1 MRFSKP
7 SWVTH
12 QEAPDQKRVTLYSCH
27 VHPDGSRLA
36 TGGLDAKIRIWSTLP
51 ILNDEAEKADVPKK
65 LCTLSMHSGPVL
77 CVRWSSSGKWLAS
90 GSDDA
95 IVMIWDLDPAGAGRV
110 WGNDDANV
118 EGWKALKRLPGHDSD
133 VTDLAWSPKDRFLAS
148 VGLDNKVIIWC
159 GYTLEPLRKLDLHH
173 GFVKGVC
180 WDPVGEFLAT
190 QSDDKSVK
198 VWRTTDWGLEATIT
212 KPFEDSPG
220 STFFRRLSWS
230 PDGAHITASNAMN
243 NNGYVFVAAVIA
255 RNEWTS
261 DICLVGHEN
270 TVEVASYNPHIFLR
284 DPKGDVQSANI
295 CSVVALGADDL
306 SVSIWQTK
314 SPRPLIV
321 ARDCF
326 ESQIFDLSWSKDGL
340 TLYGCS
346 ADGSLGVFDFDPA
359 ELDGIVSLDE
369 KELYLKRFGF
379 QPPPDPFAMG
389 VQRPQTSYQQ
399 PGNPY
404 AAQGYPPAP
413 PSAAAQAAAAA
424 AMDPGPAFDKKGR
437 KRIRPVF
444 VGALNSAPAAF
455 PVSAAPAPF
464 GGVVPPVPGAP
475 QPVPPY
481 GQPQAPPPTAQ
492 QGYPAY
498 GQQAPAVGF
507 GSRPPPADPRFGHP
521 ANEFERHPSSAYPS
535 TSQQP
540 PYAGYGE
547 HPYDGDGDRMMGG
560 YTNGMG
566 PPKRKLS
573 EMEDDSSAL
582 NGGFRAPKARTLGG
596 DRPRDPIGPIR
607 ELRPAMQGFGFG
619 GDVGLPAP
627 SMKIKLDVPPL
638 LSYLSVKSEEREG
651 DVFEAKNPEPS
662 QDPAKRSEP
671 FEVALLRNKETMFLD
686 YPAAPVLSLVVTST
700 FCAAGLEGGS
710 LSVYTPNGRRLLPTI
725 ALDSSCTFLAGSK
738 NSLMAITASGKLHV
752 WNVKTQKASF
762 APVSLDTLITPNA
775 TITSAVVQP
784 NGCPIITLSSGIV
797 YSYDVDLACFTKLSE
812 ARWAQGSDAW
822 EGRQRERTTKPPINR
837 GPVATMESEMP
848 GEMQD
853 SASPTPY
860 WRAAFTLGHLEA
872 KLHAAEVLDSPQE
885 YRTALLVYARRL
897 ADEGYRAKAEELIK
911 ELFGPMYWKPGKEEA
926 WCPTVLGMQKRDLLR
941 DVLPT
946 FAKSKTLAKLG
957 QDWQDTL
964 KRALCE

>member
-1 MRFSKP
+1 
-7 SWVTH
+7 
-12 QEAPDQKRVTLYSCH
+12 
-27 VHPDGSRLA
+27 
-36 TGGLDAKIRIWSTLP
+36 
-51 ILNDEAEKADVPKK
+51 
-65 LCTLSMHSGPVL
+65 
-77 CVRWSSSGKWLAS
+77 
-90 GSDDA
+90 
-95 IVMIWDLDPAGAGRV
+95 
-110 WGNDDANV
+110 
-118 EGWKALKRLPGHDSD
+118 

-159 GYTLEPLRKLDLHH
+159 GYTLDPLRRLDLHQ

-326 ESQIFDLSWSKDGL
+326 TSQIFDLSWNKEGL
-340 TLYGCS
+340 TLYACS

-359 ELDGIVSLDE
+359 ELDGIVSLEE

-389 VQRPQTSYQQ
+389 VQRPQAGHHQQ
-399 PGNPY
+399 PGHPY
-404 AAQGYPPAP
+404 GAQGYPPPVAAP

-444 VGALNSAPAAF
+444 VGALNSALGAIPA
-455 PVSAAPAPF
+455 SSAPAPF
-464 GGVVPPVPGAP
+464 GGAAPPMPSAS

-481 GQPQAPPPTAQ
+481 GHPPAPPPSSQ
-492 QGYPAY
+492 QAYPPY
-498 GQQAPAVGF
+498 GQPAPAG
-507 GSRPPPADPRFGHP
+507 GYGAR
-521 ANEFERHPSSAYPS
+521 
-535 TSQQP
+535 P
-540 PYAGYGE
+540 PYAANQPAPAGYPDHRYNEFDRHASSSYAPPHQPAPYGGYGD
-547 HPYDGDGDRMMGG
+547 HYDADGDRAMGG
-560 YTNGMG
+560 YANGMG

-573 EMEDDSSAL
+573 EMEEESTGL
-582 NGGFRAPKARTLGG
+582 NGGSARGPKARTLGG
-596 DRPRDPIGPIR
+596 DRPRDPVGPVR
-607 ELRPAMQGFGFG
+607 ELRPAVQGFGYG
-619 GDVGLPAP
+619 GHPAP
-627 SMKIKLDVPPL
+627 SMKVKLDVPPL
-638 LSYLSVKSEEREG
+638 LSYLSVKSEEKEG
-651 DVFEAKNPEPS
+651 DVFEAKNPEA
-662 QDPAKRSEP
+662 QASEP
-671 FEVALLRNKETMFLD
+671 CEVALLRNKETLFVD

-700 FCAAGLEGGS
+700 YCAAGLEGGAVN
-710 LSVYTPNGRRLLPTI
+710 VYTMNGRRLLPTL

-738 NSLMAITASGKLHV
+738 NSLMAITASGRLHV
-752 WNVKTQKASF
+752 WDVKMQKAAF
-762 APVSLDTLITPNA
+762 TPVSLDTLITPNA
-775 TITSAVVQP
+775 TITSAVVRP
-784 NGCPIITLSSGIV
+784 NGCPVITLSSGVV
-797 YSYDVDLACFTKLSE
+797 YSYDVDLSCFTKLSE

-822 EGRQRERTTKPPINR
+822 EGRQRDRANKAAGNR
-837 GPVATMESEMP
+837 GPVASLENELP
-848 GEMQD
+848 GEMQE
-853 SASPTPY
+853 AVNPTPY
-860 WRAAFTLGHLEA
+860 WRAALTLGHLES

-885 YRTALLVYARRL
+885 YKVTLMAYARRL

-911 ELFGPMYWKPGKEEA
+911 EMFGPMYWKAGKDET
-926 WCPTVLGMQKRDLLR
+926 WNPTVLGWQKSDLLK
-941 DVLPT
+941 DVLST

-964 KRALCE
+964 RRALSE

>member
-1 MRFSKP
+1 
-7 SWVTH
+7 
-12 QEAPDQKRVTLYSCH
+12 
-27 VHPDGSRLA
+27 
-36 TGGLDAKIRIWSTLP
+36 
-51 ILNDEAEKADVPKK
+51 
-65 LCTLSMHSGPVL
+65 MHSGPVL

-110 WGNDDANV
+110 WGSDDANV

-159 GYTLEPLRKLDLHH
+159 GYTLEPLRKLDLHQ

-359 ELDGIVSLDE
+359 ELDGIVSLEE

-404 AAQGYPPAP
+404 AGQGLPPAP

-444 VGALNSAPAAF
+444 VGALNSAPGAF
-455 PVSAAPAPF
+455 P
-464 GGVVPPVPGAP
+464 
-475 QPVPPY
+475 
-481 GQPQAPPPTAQ
+481 T
-492 QGYPAY
+492 
-498 GQQAPAVGF
+498 
-507 GSRPPPADPRFGHP
+507 
-521 ANEFERHPSSAYPS
+521 SSAP
-535 TSQQP
+535 
-540 PYAGYGE
+540 
-547 HPYDGDGDRMMGG
+547 HHYDVDGDRMMGG
-560 YTNGMG
+560 YTNGMA

-596 DRPRDPIGPIR
+596 DRPRDPIGPVR
-607 ELRPAMQGFGFG
+607 ELRPATQGFGY
-619 GDVGLPAP
+619 PP
-627 SMKIKLDVPPL
+627 PPMKIKLDVPPL

-662 QDPAKRSEP
+662 QDPSKRTEP
-671 FEVALLRNKETMFLD
+671 FEVALLRNKETVFLD
-686 YPAAPVLSLVVTST
+686 YPSAPVLSLAVTSA

-710 LSVYTPNGRRLLPTI
+710 LNVYSPNGRRLLPTI

-775 TITSAVVQP
+775 TITSAVVRP

-812 ARWAQGSDAW
+812 ARWAQGSDVW
-822 EGRQRERTTKPPINR
+822 EGRQRERATKAPISR
-837 GPVATMESEMP
+837 GPVATMECELP

-885 YRTALLVYARRL
+885 YKTALLAYAKRL

-911 ELFGPMYWKPGKEEA
+911 ELFGPLYWYVPASPYPSVQKRLIPLWRRRKPGKEET

-941 DVLPT
+941 EVLPI
-946 FAKSKTLAKLG
+946 FVKSKTLAKLG

-964 KRALCE
+964 RRALSE